1 MPLPCLT
8 IRGADPDHAFVPFQM
23 PLPLVRLLIRG
34 MLRSLYRVRTEGRHH
49 VPERGPALIVSNHLS
64 LMDGFLIGWA
74 ARHRNVRFM
83 IWRPYYEHPFWG
95 SFLRTLKAIPIGS
108 SGPRDLVGA
117 LRAARQSLEEGAVV
131 CIFAEGSV
139 SRTGHTLPFKRGM
152 EKVVEGL
159 DVPIIPANLDGV
171 WGGYFSFKGG
181 SLVKWPKRWRWP
193 VQVRFGKPLPAST
206 PPHEV
211 RQTILEL
218 GSESFAQRAEPGD
231 TLPARFIDA
240 ARKNWSRLGFADTLG
255 RELTYG
261 RTLIAA
267 LLLAGA
273 VRKRT
278 GNDAMVGLLL
288 PASVGGALAN
298 LGVTLTGKVPVNLNF
313 TAGKEAM
320 EAAVAQCKIRTVL
333 TSKVFLAKA
342 KLDAPQG
349 AVYVEDLLKE
359 FSGAAKLLALL
370 KARLLPQVM
379 LRPAVKPGD
388 LATVIFSSGSTGV
401 PKGVMLSHFNLI
413 SNCDSVLEIF
423 NLGERDSIIGVLPF
437 FHSFGFMA
445 TIWLPVIAGCSAAY
459 HPNPT
464 DAKAV
469 GELVE
474 KYKGTFLLGTPTFC
488 GTYARKCP
496 REQFASLRYVVVGAE
511 KLREAQ
517 RVEFEAA
524 FGKEL
529 LEGYGCTELAP
540 VVAVN
545 SPDFQDGAH
554 VQIGTKIGTVG
565 LPLPGVAARVSD
577 PETKQILDVGQEG
590 LLEIRG
596 PNQMLGYLGQPE
608 RTAAALHDGWYI
620 TGDIAAI
627 DEDGFIRITDRLA
640 RFSKIGGE
648 MVPHLKVEEVVSSLT
663 ENAPSAVTGL
673 PDDRKGERLVVLY
686 TSPDVTPEELWRRLS
701 ATDMPKLWIP
711 KQSDLHQV
719 ESLPVLG
726 TGKLDLR
733 GVRAKAQELAKV

>member
-1 MPLPCLT
+1 M
-8 IRGADPDHAFVPFQM
+8 
-23 PLPLVRLLIRG
+23 
-34 MLRSLYRVRTEGRHH
+34 RSLYRVRVYGREH
-49 VPERGPALIVSNHLS
+49 VPENGPALIISNHLS

-83 IWRPYYEHPFWG
+83 IWRPYYEHPVWG
-95 SFLRTLKAIPIGS
+95 AFLRTLKAIPIGS
-108 SGPRDLVGA
+108 SGPRDLIGA
-117 LRAARQSLEEGAVV
+117 LRMARKELEAGEVV

-159 DVPIIPANLDGV
+159 DVPIVPANLDGV
-171 WGGYFSFKGG
+171 WGGYFSFRGG

-193 VQVRFGKPLPAST
+193 IQIRFGDPLPAST

-211 RQTILEL
+211 RQAVVEL
-218 GSESFAQRAEPGD
+218 SSKSFEERAEARD
-231 TLPARFIDA
+231 TLPARFIHA
-240 ARKNWSRLGFADTLG
+240 ARKNWSKLGLVDSTG

-261 RTLIAA
+261 RALIAA

-278 GNDAMVGLLL
+278 GSDAMVGLLL

-298 LGVTLTGKVPVNLNF
+298 LGVTLTGKTPVNLNF
-313 TAGKEAM
+313 TAGKESM
-320 EAAVAQCKIRTVL
+320 DAAIEQCDIRIVI

-349 AVYVEDLLKE
+349 AVYLEDLLKE
-359 FSGAAKLLALL
+359 FGGAAKLLALL
-370 KARLLPQVM
+370 KARLLPQSM
-379 LRPAVKPGD
+379 LRPAVKPHD

-401 PKGVMLSHFNLI
+401 PKGVMLSHFNII
-413 SNCDSVLEIF
+413 SNCDSALEIF
-423 NLGERDSIIGVLPF
+423 NLDSRDRIIGVLPF

-445 TIWLPVIAGCSAAY
+445 TIWLPIIAGCAAAY
-459 HPNPT
+459 HPIPT
-464 DAKAV
+464 DAKAI
-469 GELVE
+469 GELIE

-488 GTYARKCP
+488 GTYARKCT
-496 REQFASLRYVVVGAE
+496 REQFASLRYVMVGAE

-517 RVEFEAA
+517 RIEFQEA
-524 FGKEL
+524 FGKDL
-529 LEGYGCTELAP
+529 LEGYGCTELSP

-545 SPDFQDGAH
+545 TPDHHDAPYP
-554 VQIGTKIGTVG
+554 QIGTKIGTVG
-565 LPLPGVAARVSD
+565 LPIPGIAARVSD
-577 PETKQILDVGQEG
+577 PETKQILDIGQEG

-596 PNQMLGYLGQPE
+596 PNRMLGYLGQPE
-608 RTAAALHDGWYI
+608 RTESVLHDGWYI

-627 DEDGFIRITDRLA
+627 DEEGFIRITDRLA

-648 MVPHLKVEEVVSSLT
+648 MVPHLKVEEMVSSLT
-663 ENAPSAVTGL
+663 GNAPSAVAGL

-686 TSPDVTPEELWRRLS
+686 TAQDVSPDELWRRLS
-701 ATDMPKLWIP
+701 GTDMPKLWIP
-711 KQSDLHQV
+711 KQSDIHQV
-719 ESLPVLG
+719 EALPVLG

-733 GVRAKAQELAKV
+733 GVKAKAQELAKV